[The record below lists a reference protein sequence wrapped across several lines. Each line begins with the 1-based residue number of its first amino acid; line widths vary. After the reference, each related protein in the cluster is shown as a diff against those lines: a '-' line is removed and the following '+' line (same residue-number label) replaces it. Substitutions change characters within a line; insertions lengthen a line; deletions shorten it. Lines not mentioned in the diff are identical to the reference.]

1 MTKYVYRLVE
11 VIWDDAAVETGWV
24 DPSIAL
30 QNQLV
35 TTVGFL
41 VNESDKHML
50 IASTYSDQHVNATIQ
65 IPKGMVQSL
74 TELKFP
80 RKREKGA
87 PRESGPQTT

>member
-1 MTKYVYRLVE
+1 MSKYAYPLYE

-35 TTVGFL
+35 TTIGFL
-41 VNESDKHML
+41 VNESEKHLL
-50 IASTYSDQHVNATIQ
+50 IASTYSDAHVNATIQ
-65 IPKGMVQSL
+65 IPKGMVQSMVKL
-74 TELKFP
+74 SFP

-87 PRESGPQTT
+87 NSAAQ